1 MRALPQD
8 NLAYPVLIILN
19 TGSMG
24 TGCVINAVEGN
35 YLATAKH
42 VLFDEK
48 NNLKGNVAILK
59 SYTPDLVATD
69 FTKFTLDL
77 NIVTSNSNIIAH
89 TNHDVC
95 LVRLLTKDDQ
105 GNSTHTP
112 GVTLDN
118 LSSRGVCGININTTV
133 KMYQDVLISN
143 DVFIFGYPAS
153 IGLRNSPQFN
163 SEIPLLRKGIVAGKN
178 DQNSTIILDCPVYQG
193 NSGGPVI
200 EVEHMPGGIS
210 YKLIG
215 LVSQFVPV
223 EDHWK
228 NLSFGI
234 VNTQW
239 SNSGYSVV
247 VPVDFINDLINQL
260 NATTTTP

>member
-8 NLAYPVLIILN
+8 NLAYPVLIVLN

-24 TGCVINAVEGN
+24 TGCIINSDEGN

-42 VLFDEK
+42 IFFDEK
-48 NNLKGNVAILK
+48 NNLKGDSAILK
-59 SYTPDLVATD
+59 SYTPDLVAAD
-69 FTKFTLDL
+69 FTQFTLDL
-77 NIVTSNSNIIAH
+77 GVVTNNSNIIAH
-89 TNHDVC
+89 AKHDVS
-95 LVRLLTKDDQ
+95 LVRLTTKDKQ
-105 GNSTHTP
+105 NEISHTK
-112 GVTLDN
+112 GVSIDRV
-118 LSSRGVCGININTTV
+118 SSRGICGISISTSIKLYN
-133 KMYQDVLISN
+133 DALISN

-153 IGLRNSPQFN
+153 IGLKTSPQFN

-178 DQNSTIILDCPVYQG
+178 DSNMTIILDCPVYQG

-200 EVEHMPGGIS
+200 EVELMPGGIS
-210 YKLIG
+210 YKFIG
-215 LVSQFVPV
+215 IVSQFVPV

-234 VNTQW
+234 INTQW

-247 VPVDFINDLINQL
+247 VPVDFIIELINQF
-260 NATTTTP
+260 NGNKTNP